1 MEDDHDEAMIDIPH
15 STAVRYF
22 YWATHFSLG

>member
-15 STAVRYF
+15 SMAVRYF
-22 YWATHFSLG
+22 YSIAHFSLG